1 MNSTDVSLAISLE
14 DLTLLD
20 CTYHAEAPIEG
31 RNLERRLLVR
41 SPQKR
46 FSLDV
51 KRRKN
56 VLHTMVDIQ
65 FGLFDLHEKVHVPEL
80 GSQPLEAVHFGLVA
94 GAVIT
99 APLMG
104 ENSIAPRHLAGSST
118 PEDHRDANMER
129 AMRIEA
135 IKAVYGLATGKILEM
150 SSMSPAGA
158 LVLPLIDYDEILD
171 DISKHES

>member
-1 MNSTDVSLAISLE
+1 MNSADVSLAISLE
-14 DLTLLD
+14 DLSLLN
-20 CTYHAEAPIEG
+20 CSFQAEAPIVG
-31 RNLERRLLVR
+31 RDLERRLLIR

-65 FGLFDLHEKVHVPEL
+65 FGLFDVHEKVHVPEL
-80 GSQPLEAVHFGLVA
+80 GAQALEVVHFGLTA
-94 GAVIT
+94 GAVVT

-104 ENSIAPRHLAGSST
+104 DDAIAPRHLAGSEA
-118 PEDHRDANMER
+118 PADHRDKSMER
-129 AMRIEA
+129 AMRLEA
-135 IKAVYGLATGKILEM
+135 IKAAYGLATAKVLEM
-150 SSMSPAGA
+150 SSMSPAGS

-171 DISKHES
+171 DISRKEG